1 MINPH
6 DGHILCD
13 PYPRASILPLCR
25 SLRQHFV
32 LFLHLH
38 AGDIIVGDIAE
49 KVSDFGD
56 KVREGTGKKP
66 QAATGTHGE

>member
-1 MINPH
+1 M
-6 DGHILCD
+6 
-13 PYPRASILPLCR
+13 

-38 AGDIIVGDIAE
+38 TGDTIAGDIAE

-56 KVREGTGKKP
+56 KVRERTGKKP
-66 QAATGTHGE
+66 QAAAGTHGE